1 MNKNNTTRCLMTLLL
16 SMGMGGVVSA
26 QTFSSIG
33 EVKQLTSDANVTIN
47 FQPNTVQ
54 VAAQEKDEYGN
65 VGGTYLWD
73 GKDGL
78 FLFNSMAPSWPINDL
93 NVGDYING
101 TLS

>member
-1 MNKNNTTRCLMTLLL
+1 MMMSKNNIQRCLLTLLL
-16 SMGMGGVVSA
+16 AMGMGGVVSA

-33 EVKQLTSDANVTIN
+33 EVKQLTSNASVTIN

-54 VAAQEKDEYGN
+54 VAALEKDELGN

-78 FLFNSMAPSWPINDL
+78 FLFNSMLPSWPINDQKL
-93 NVGDYING
+93 GH
-101 TLS
+101 